1 MKILLVGKSSSVTN
15 TIHTMLRSVDEW
27 STKLHSDLDD
37 FNTINEKKSDFNLLI
52 ANLEDF
58 RHPSTQVISQI
69 RTHFSDTPLLVVHS
83 YLNNILIKPL
93 IASGAT
99 GYIHNNV
106 SDSKLIKAAQKV
118 ASGTECIIAEYT

>member
-37 FNTINEKKSDFNLLI
+37 FNTINKKKSDFNLLI

-58 RHPSTQVISQI
+58 RRTPTKVISQI
-69 RTHFSDTPLLVVHS
+69 RSYFPDTPLLVVHS
-83 YLNNILIKPL
+83 YLNKTLIKPM
-93 IASGAT
+93 IKAGAT
-99 GYIHNNV
+99 GYIQNEA

-118 ASGTECIIAEYT
+118 VSGKECIIAEYT